1 MREIGYGDTGINKN
15 MKLLVTTLY
24 NILLNC
30 EYYQNNDFNK
40 KNFFLRRYLDINKN
54 AKNADIAGLVD
65 YFNKY
70 QSFCLD
76 LSSVN
81 VLKGDLNFN
90 YK

>member
-1 MREIGYGDTGINKN
+1 MREIGYTDTGVNKN
-15 MKLLVTTLY
+15 MKFLVTTFY
-24 NILLNC
+24 NVLLNC
-30 EYYQNNDFNK
+30 EYYQDNDFSK
-40 KNFFLRRYLDINKN
+40 KKFFLRKYLDINRN
-54 AKNADIAGLVD
+54 AKNVDITGLVD